1 VLALLNAN
9 TIGLSIRFHYPVDPI
24 CRGPDSPV
32 RYERGGTDGSHS
44 GVPVLAKITS
54 HQAPW
59 PGRCAI
65 RQAAALFSAAE
76 YRQAAVSEGVS
87 AKRMSAKRV
96 TPKRM
101 SAKCMTPT

>member
-9 TIGLSIRFHYPVDPI
+9 TIGLSTRFHYPVDPI
-24 CRGPDSPV
+24 CRGPDFPV
-32 RYERGGTDGSHS
+32 RYERRGTDGSHS
-44 GVPVLAKITS
+44 GLPVFGQDHLA
-54 HQAPW
+54 
-59 PGRCAI
+59 PGPLASASAI

-101 SAKCMTPT
+101 SAKRMTPT